1 VLLSSPSGFL
11 LYGNMRVLIQHCD
24 SLKFYVDADSWTDSP
39 RNAMDFRGSVKALD
53 YIQRHQI
60 GRAQIVLKFEKDE
73 FDVVLPSADCKA
85 SQN

>member
-1 VLLSSPSGFL
+1 
-11 LYGNMRVLIQHCD
+11 M
-24 SLKFYVDADSWTDSP
+24 
-39 RNAMDFRGSVKALD
+39 NAMDFRGSVRALD